1 VCYII
6 FLIIVENTTIFNS
19 SGVVIMSFR
28 SVKFYLVTFCSFG
41 VSFVTDF
48 CIKQSFL
55 LNRNEIKKEH
65 LTTSKI
71 TKSVPK
77 MLVNSEV
84 MKKVSE
90 TEEEFVK
97 KSVITQH
104 KEFYI
109 KEINKEKKDDEQ
121 LQKAKSSQVK
131 SYKNGIEI
139 EYTSGEDGMN
149 NYKGN
154 NSSIDNK
161 LNGKNVGGSMK
172 VSKFIA

>member
-1 VCYII
+1 
-6 FLIIVENTTIFNS
+6 
-19 SGVVIMSFR
+19 
-28 SVKFYLVTFCSFG
+28 
-41 VSFVTDF
+41 
-48 CIKQSFL
+48 
-55 LNRNEIKKEH
+55 
-65 LTTSKI
+65 
-71 TKSVPK
+71 

-154 NSSIDNK
+154 NNSIDNK